1 MNVPNIEKT
10 LNPDELFLF
19 KDLISP
25 HFNPNWHFHPELQIS
40 FIVRGKGTRFIA
52 DHVETFEEEDLVLT
66 GPNVPH
72 LWRNDEAYFNQNNN
86 LSTRGL
92 VIYFNSELLHSAL
105 LQKNEFYHI
114 NKLIKNSARGIEFY
128 GETKKEIKGL
138 LLKME
143 KVKGFKGIL
152 ILLEIMDVLAN
163 SKNYSL
169 LASPAYTNVLKA
181 DDTNKMSLVYEY
193 VMTNFKSKIALE
205 DISNMLNMTTT
216 SFCKYFKPR
225 ANKTFTRF
233 VNEIRIGHARKLL
246 LQDNLNISEIGY
258 ECGFSTLSN
267 FNKQFKS
274 IANMP
279 PHEYRKLFL
288 KIKTPI
294 S

>member
-1 MNVPNIEKT
+1 MTSPNIEKT
-10 LNPDELFLF
+10 LNPNELLLF

-40 FIVRGKGTRFIA
+40 YIVKGRGTRFVG
-52 DHVETFEEEDLVLT
+52 DHVESFEEEDLVLT
-66 GPNVPH
+66 GSNVPH
-72 LWRNDEAYFNQNNN
+72 LWRNDDIYFNPNSK

-92 VIYFNSELLHSAL
+92 VIYFNQELVNKNLI
-105 LQKNEFYHI
+105 QKNEYYYI

-128 GETKKEIKGL
+128 GETKREIKIL
-138 LLKME
+138 IE
-143 KVKGFKGIL
+143 KVGDAKGFQRIIL
-152 ILLEIMDVLAN
+152 LLEILNVLSHSMDYN
-163 SKNYSL
+163 L
-169 LASPAYTNVLKA
+169 LSSPAYTNVLKA
-181 DDTNKMSLVYEY
+181 DDTKKMSLVYEY
-193 VMTNFKSKIALE
+193 VLTNFKSKIALQ
-205 DISNMLNMTTT
+205 DISDMLNMTTT

-246 LQDNLNISEIGY
+246 LEDNLNISEIGY

-274 IANMP
+274 IVNMP
-279 PHEYRKLFL
+279 PHEYRRLFL

>member
-1 MNVPNIEKT
+1 MTSPNIEKT
-10 LNPDELFLF
+10 LNPNELLLF

-40 FIVRGKGTRFIA
+40 YIVKGRGTRFVG
-52 DHVETFEEEDLVLT
+52 DHVESFEEEDLVLT
-66 GPNVPH
+66 GSNVPH
-72 LWRNDEAYFNQNNN
+72 LWRNDDIYFNPNSK

-92 VIYFNSELLHSAL
+92 VIYFNQELVNKNLI
-105 LQKNEFYHI
+105 QKNEYYYI

-128 GETKKEIKGL
+128 GETKREIKIL
-138 LLKME
+138 IE
-143 KVKGFKGIL
+143 KVGDAKGFQRIIL
-152 ILLEIMDVLAN
+152 LLEILNVLSHSMDYN
-163 SKNYSL
+163 L
-169 LASPAYTNVLKA
+169 LSSPAYTNVLKA
-181 DDTNKMSLVYEY
+181 DDTKKMSLVYEY
-193 VMTNFKSKIALE
+193 VITNFKSKIALQ
-205 DISNMLNMTTT
+205 DISDMLNMTTT

-246 LQDNLNISEIGY
+246 LEDNLNISEIGY

-274 IANMP
+274 IVNMP
-279 PHEYRKLFL
+279 PHEYRRLFL

>member
-40 FIVRGKGTRFIA
+40 FIIRGKGTRFIA

-138 LLKME
+138 LLKMG
-143 KVKGFKGIL
+143 KVKGFKGFL
-152 ILLEIMDVLAN
+152 ILLEIIDVLAN

-181 DDTNKMSLVYEY
+181 NDTNKMSLVYEY

-288 KIKTPI
+288 KIKTSI

>member
-1 MNVPNIEKT
+1 MAVPNIEKT
-10 LNPDELFLF
+10 LNPNELFLF

-25 HFNPNWHFHPELQIS
+25 YFNPNWHFHPELQIS
-40 FIVRGKGTRFIA
+40 FIVSGKGTRFVA

-72 LWRNDEAYFNQNNN
+72 LWRNDEVYFKQNSN
-86 LSTRGL
+86 LSTRGM
-92 VIYFNSELLHSAL
+92 VIYFNKELLNDSL
-105 LQKNEFYHI
+105 LQKRDFYHI
-114 NKLIKNSARGIEFY
+114 NKLLKNSARGIEFH
-128 GETKKEIKGL
+128 GETKSKIKWL
-138 LLKME
+138 LYKMM
-143 KVKGFKGIL
+143 KAKGFKGIL
-152 ILLEIMDVLAN
+152 LLLEIIDVLAN
-163 SKNYSL
+163 SKNYNL
-169 LASPAYTNVLKA
+169 LASPAYNNVLKA
-181 DDTNKMSLVYEY
+181 DDTKKMSLVYEY
-193 VMTNFKSKIALE
+193 VMTNFKSKIALK
-205 DISNMLNMTTT
+205 DISNMLNMSTT

-233 VNEIRIGHARKLL
+233 VNEIRVGHARKLL
-246 LQDNLNISEIGY
+246 LEDNLNISEIGY

-288 KIKTPI
+288 KIKTAI

>member
-92 VIYFNSELLHSAL
+92 VIYFNSELLHNAL

-152 ILLEIMDVLAN
+152 ILLEIIDVLAN

>member
-152 ILLEIMDVLAN
+152 ILLEIIDVLAN

-288 KIKTPI
+288 KIKTSI

>member
-1 MNVPNIEKT
+1 MTTPNIEKT
-10 LNPDELFLF
+10 LNPNELLLF
-19 KDLISP
+19 KDLVSP

-40 FIVRGKGTRFIA
+40 FIVKGKGTRFVG

-72 LWRNDEAYFNQNNN
+72 LWRSDEAYFDADSN
-86 LSTRGL
+86 LSTKGL
-92 VIYFNSELLHSAL
+92 VIYFNQELLHEGL
-105 LQKNEFYHI
+105 MKKNEFYHI
-114 NKLIKNSARGIEFY
+114 NKLIKNSARGVEFY
-128 GETKKEIKGL
+128 GETKRTIKPLLLRMGNIKG
-138 LLKME
+138 
-143 KVKGFKGIL
+143 FQRI
-152 ILLEIMDVLAN
+152 ILLMEIVNVLAN
-163 SKNYSL
+163 SNQFKL
-169 LASPAYTNVLKA
+169 LSSPAYTNVLKG
-181 DDTNKMSLVYEY
+181 DDTKKMSLVYAY
-193 VMTNFKSKIALE
+193 VMSNFKNKIALKE
-205 DISNMLNMTTT
+205 VSDMLNMNTT

-246 LQDNLNISEIGY
+246 LEDNLNISEIGY

-279 PHEYRKLFL
+279 PHEYRRLFL
-288 KIKTPI
+288 KIKTPL

>member
-1 MNVPNIEKT
+1 MTSPNIEKT
-10 LNPDELFLF
+10 LNPNELLLF

-40 FIVRGKGTRFIA
+40 YIVKGRGTRFVG
-52 DHVETFEEEDLVLT
+52 DHVESFEEEDLVLT
-66 GPNVPH
+66 GSNVPH
-72 LWRNDEAYFNQNNN
+72 LWRNDDIYFNPNSKM
-86 LSTRGL
+86 STRGL
-92 VIYFNSELLHSAL
+92 VIYFNQELVNKNLI
-105 LQKNEFYHI
+105 QKNEYYYI

-128 GETKKEIKGL
+128 GETKREIKIL
-138 LLKME
+138 IE
-143 KVKGFKGIL
+143 KVGDAKGFQRIIL
-152 ILLEIMDVLAN
+152 LLEILNVLSHSMDYN
-163 SKNYSL
+163 L
-169 LASPAYTNVLKA
+169 LSSPAYTNVLKA
-181 DDTNKMSLVYEY
+181 DDTKKMSLVYEY
-193 VMTNFKSKIALE
+193 VITNFKSKIALQ
-205 DISNMLNMTTT
+205 DISDMLNMTTT

-246 LQDNLNISEIGY
+246 LEDNLNISEIGY

-274 IANMP
+274 IVNMP
-279 PHEYRKLFL
+279 PHEYRRLFL

>member
-40 FIVRGKGTRFIA
+40 FIIRGKGTRFIA

-138 LLKME
+138 LLKMG
-143 KVKGFKGIL
+143 KVKGFKGFL
-152 ILLEIMDVLAN
+152 ILLEIIDVLAN

-288 KIKTPI
+288 KIKTSI

>member
-1 MNVPNIEKT
+1 MNIPNIERT

-66 GPNVPH
+66 GSNVPH
-72 LWRNDEAYFNQNNN
+72 LWRNDEAYFNQNSN
-86 LSTRGL
+86 LSARGL
-92 VIYFNSELLHSAL
+92 VIYFNRELLHTDL

-138 LLKME
+138 LLKMG
-143 KVKGFKGIL
+143 KVKGFKGFL
-152 ILLEIMDVLAN
+152 ILLEIIDVLAN

-181 DDTNKMSLVYEY
+181 NDTNKMSLVYEY

-288 KIKTPI
+288 KIKTSI

>member
-19 KDLISP
+19 KDLISS

-152 ILLEIMDVLAN
+152 ILLEIIDVLAN

>member
-1 MNVPNIEKT
+1 MTSPNIEKT
-10 LNPDELFLF
+10 LNPNELLLF

-40 FIVRGKGTRFIA
+40 YIVKGRGTRFVG
-52 DHVETFEEEDLVLT
+52 DHVESFEEEDLVLT
-66 GPNVPH
+66 GSNVPH
-72 LWRNDEAYFNQNNN
+72 LWRNDDIYFNPNSK

-92 VIYFNSELLHSAL
+92 VIYFNQELVNKNLI
-105 LQKNEFYHI
+105 QKNEYYYI

-128 GETKKEIKGL
+128 GETKREIKIL
-138 LLKME
+138 IE
-143 KVKGFKGIL
+143 KVGDAKGFQRIIL
-152 ILLEIMDVLAN
+152 LLEILNVLSHSMDYN
-163 SKNYSL
+163 L
-169 LASPAYTNVLKA
+169 LSSPAYTNVLKA
-181 DDTNKMSLVYEY
+181 DDTKKMSLVYEY
-193 VMTNFKSKIALE
+193 VITNFKSKIALQ
-205 DISNMLNMTTT
+205 DISDMLNMTTT

-246 LQDNLNISEIGY
+246 LEDNLNISEIGY

-267 FNKQFKS
+267 FNRQFKS
-274 IANMP
+274 IVNMP
-279 PHEYRKLFL
+279 PHEYRRLFL

>member
-1 MNVPNIEKT
+1 MHVPNIEKT

-19 KDLISP
+19 KDNIRP

-40 FIVRGKGTRFIA
+40 YIIKGKGTRFVA

-72 LWRNDEAYFNQNNN
+72 LWRSDEAYFNQNSN

-92 VIYFNSELLHSAL
+92 VVYFNSELLHNTL
-105 LQKNEFYHI
+105 LQKNEFYQI

-128 GETKKEIKGL
+128 GETKKEIKRL
-138 LLKME
+138 LLKLE

-152 ILLEIMDVLAN
+152 ILLEIIDVLSN
-163 SKNYSL
+163 SKNYRL

-181 DDTNKMSLVYEY
+181 NDTDKMSLVYEY
-193 VMTNFKSKIALE
+193 VMTNFKNKIALE

-274 IANMP
+274 IAKMP

>member
-66 GPNVPH
+66 GSNVPH
-72 LWRNDEAYFNQNNN
+72 LWRNDEAYFNQNSN

-92 VIYFNSELLHSAL
+92 VIYFNRELLHTDL

-138 LLKME
+138 LLKMG
-143 KVKGFKGIL
+143 KVKGFKGFL
-152 ILLEIMDVLAN
+152 ILLEIIDVLAN

-181 DDTNKMSLVYEY
+181 NDTNKMSLVYEY

-288 KIKTPI
+288 KIKTSI

>member
-1 MNVPNIEKT
+1 MTVPNIEKT
-10 LNPDELFLF
+10 LNPNEIFLF

-25 HFNPNWHFHPELQIS
+25 YFNPNWHFHPELQIS
-40 FIVRGKGTRFIA
+40 FIVSGQGTRFVA

-66 GPNVPH
+66 GSNVPH
-72 LWRNDEAYFNQNNN
+72 LWRNDEAYFKQNSE

-92 VIYFNSELLHSAL
+92 VIYFNQELLNEGL
-105 LQKNEFYHI
+105 LQKNDFYHI
-114 NKLIKNSARGIEFY
+114 NKLLKNSARGIEFY
-128 GETKKEIKGL
+128 GETKREIKWL
-138 LLKME
+138 LFKME
-143 KVKGFKGIL
+143 KAKGFKRIIL
-152 ILLEIMDVLAN
+152 LLEIINVLAD
-163 SKNYSL
+163 SKNYNL

-181 DDTNKMSLVYEY
+181 DDTKKMSLVYEY

-205 DISNMLNMTTT
+205 DISDMLNMTTT

-246 LQDNLNISEIGY
+246 LEDNLNISEIAY
-258 ECGFSTLSN
+258 ECGFSTISN
-267 FNKQFKS
+267 FNRQFKS

-279 PHEYRKLFL
+279 PCEYRKLFL
-288 KIKTPI
+288 KIKTSI

>member
-1 MNVPNIEKT
+1 MAVPNIEKT
-10 LNPDELFLF
+10 LNPNELFLF

-25 HFNPNWHFHPELQIS
+25 HFNPNWHFHPDLQIS
-40 FIVRGKGTRFIA
+40 FIVSGKGTRFIA

-66 GPNVPH
+66 GTNVPH
-72 LWRNDEAYFNQNNN
+72 LWRSDEAYFNQDSD

-92 VIYFNSELLHSAL
+92 VIYFNQELINDGL
-105 LQKNEFYHI
+105 LQKNDFYHI

-128 GETKKEIKGL
+128 GETKKEIKAL

-143 KVKGFKGIL
+143 KAKGFKRIIL
-152 ILLEIMDVLAN
+152 LLEIINVLAN
-163 SKNYSL
+163 SKNYKL

-181 DDTNKMSLVYEY
+181 DDTKKMSLVYEY

-205 DISNMLNMTTT
+205 DISDMLNMTTT

-246 LQDNLNISEIGY
+246 LQDNLNISEIAY

-274 IANMP
+274 IADMP
-279 PHEYRKLFL
+279 PYEYRKLFL
-288 KIKTPI
+288 KIKTSI
-294 S
+294 T

>member
-152 ILLEIMDVLAN
+152 ILLEIIDVLAN